1 MKPIQLFRIVI
12 FPAIALFTGTI
23 VVAQM
28 QPGAPGQQQ
37 PNIPNQQ
44 QQQPVQPGGDPG
56 GMGANNATSYADQ
69 AFLLQVYE
77 SDAAQVEMG
86 QLAQQKSQDPDV
98 KQLAQGMVTNRTRL
112 DEQLKPLADKM
123 SVDKPKQP
131 AKKDR
136 EVIAKLESLSGPQ
149 FDEEYI
155 KAVAMNNQRDVKS
168 FNAEAQSGQD
178 PNLQLAAKQ
187 DAPVL
192 ERHQQAIEQLAQK
205 HNVPVADQK

>member
-1 MKPIQLFRIVI
+1 L
-12 FPAIALFTGTI
+12 
-23 VVAQM
+23 
-28 QPGAPGQQQ
+28 
-37 PNIPNQQ
+37 
-44 QQQPVQPGGDPG
+44 
-56 GMGANNATSYADQ
+56 
-69 AFLLQVYE
+69 
-77 SDAAQVEMG
+77 
-86 QLAQQKSQDPDV
+86 
-98 KQLAQGMVTNRTRL
+98 
-112 DEQLKPLADKM
+112 
-123 SVDKPKQP
+123 
-131 AKKDR
+131 
-136 EVIAKLESLSGPQ
+136 Q